1 MVESVAVS
9 PGRWPFLFVV
19 LTIWAS
25 VAPVAYVFHVGSFGI
40 APYEIFEACAVAS
53 CVFLWAKSPRSFV
66 PPVGMWW
73 LLAFMALTSASAL
86 MADNMRA
93 VVTVLGRF
101 WLGWLM
107 VFLLPSV
114 VTDRTRLGAFLDA
127 MLIQAVVLIA
137 LTVGAALGSFDL
149 PSLPPVLMIQ
159 FQKNEYATYLAFAV
173 AVAFATVQSNWT
185 APWARRLAV
194 AVAVSA
200 VVSWSIT
207 YSRSGLVAMLGTLG
221 LLTLLSRS
229 RRVGFE
235 AAALVLL
242 GVVAWWIMPD
252 TIQNTSARAVSS
264 MSLHHLSTALGA
276 TGEVTTDDTFQQTID
291 ERLVLDRAAVR
302 TIGEHPLTGL
312 GLTQW
317 QVHSPVKTKVFDVKR
332 WHPIT
337 VGATIHNRWLLIAA
351 ESGLPTLAAY
361 LGFVGYALWRAWRL
375 RPRVD
380 AGTRFVL
387 DAMIACTAA
396 LQVAMLAM
404 PGTLWEYN
412 QMALLVTAV
421 VLAERE
427 ANARSQS
434 LVAA

>member
-1 MVESVAVS
+1 
-9 PGRWPFLFVV
+9 
-19 LTIWAS
+19 
-25 VAPVAYVFHVGSFGI
+25 
-40 APYEIFEACAVAS
+40 
-53 CVFLWAKSPRSFV
+53 
-66 PPVGMWW
+66 
-73 LLAFMALTSASAL
+73 MALTAASAL
-86 MADNMRA
+86 MADNMRT

-101 WLGWLM
+101 SLGWLV

-114 VTDRTRLGAFLDA
+114 VRDRQWLGAFLAA
-127 MLIQAVVLIA
+127 MLFQAVVLIA
-137 LTVGAALGSFDL
+137 LTMGAALGSFNL
-149 PSLPPVLMIQ
+149 PALPPVLMIQ

-173 AVAFATVQSNWT
+173 AVAFATVHSNWT
-185 APWARRLAV
+185 RPWARRLAG
-194 AVAVSA
+194 AVAVLA
-200 VVSWSIT
+200 VTSWPIT

-229 RRVGFE
+229 RRVAFE
-235 AAALVLL
+235 AAALMML
-242 GVVAWWIMPD
+242 GVVAWLIMPSS
-252 TIQNTSARAVSS
+252 IQHTSGRAFTS
-264 MSLHHLSTALGA
+264 MSLHHLGTALGA
-276 TGEVTTDDTFQQTID
+276 TEDDVTTDDTFQQTID

-302 TIGEHPLTGL
+302 TIAEHPLTGL

-317 QVHSPVKTKVFDVKR
+317 QVHSPIKTSVFDVKR

-361 LGFVGYALWRAWRL
+361 LGFVVYALWRAWRL
-375 RPRVD
+375 RFRVD

-387 DAMIACTAA
+387 EAMIACTAA

-427 ANARSQS
+427 ANAGSQS